1 MGFLGKINP
10 FNLHHGLAN
19 TIGTNPILSKVVP
32 IAAAF
37 IPGIG
42 PLASAA
48 ITAADS
54 YGAGAKP
61 LRALEAGGL
70 NYAGNAIGSSI
81 GNSLFPQTVG
91 SELGGGVQ
99 AAGTAATAA
108 NSIGPFSFGDTGS
121 SIGNFVGNTVANK
134 SIGGALGGIAGNIAT
149 SGLTAPQPQQQQA
162 QADPNS
168 LLPAAFSPKNNPQ
181 LQLPGSL
188 SGLSSLTPDQQTS
201 NLATQGVYGGGLG
214 PQEQQYFTGLV
225 NNQLVDPSGKVGN
238 TSSLSP
244 IENSYL
250 GQLGFGG
257 YSNSNDLL
265 GAISNW
271 QKKQQPQATA

>member
-10 FNLHHGLAN
+10 FNIKHGLVHTVA
-19 TIGTNPILSKVVP
+19 TTPILNKVAP

-37 IPGIG
+37 IPGVG
-42 PLASAA
+42 PAISAGL
-48 ITAADS
+48 TAAEAYS
-54 YGAGAKP
+54 TGAKP

-70 NYAGNAIGSSI
+70 NYAGNYIGSSI
-81 GNSLFPQTVG
+81 GNSLFPQTIG
-91 SELGGGVQ
+91 SELG
-99 AAGTAATAA
+99 AGANTAATAA

-121 SIGNFVGNTVANK
+121 ALGNFVGNTVANK
-134 SIGGALGGIAGNIAT
+134 SIGGALGGIAGNLAT
-149 SGLTAPQPQQQQA
+149 SGLTAQPQQQQP
-162 QADPNS
+162 QIDPNS

-188 SGLSSLTPDQQTS
+188 TGLSSLTPDQQTS

-214 PQEQQYFTGLV
+214 PEEQQYFTGLV

-250 GQLGFGG
+250 SQLGFGG